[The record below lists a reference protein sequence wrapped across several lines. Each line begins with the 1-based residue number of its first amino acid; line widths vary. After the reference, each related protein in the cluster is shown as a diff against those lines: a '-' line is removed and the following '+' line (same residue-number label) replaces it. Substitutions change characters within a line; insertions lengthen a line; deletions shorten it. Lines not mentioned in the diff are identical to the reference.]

1 MKNKKDIKIV
11 PEADV
16 YFERLE
22 KASPKQASSSI
33 IAQILLKLKKGKL
46 S

>member
-22 KASPKQASSSI
+22 KASPAQASLSI
-33 IAQILLKLKKGKL
+33 IAKIVLKLKKNK
-46 S
+46 